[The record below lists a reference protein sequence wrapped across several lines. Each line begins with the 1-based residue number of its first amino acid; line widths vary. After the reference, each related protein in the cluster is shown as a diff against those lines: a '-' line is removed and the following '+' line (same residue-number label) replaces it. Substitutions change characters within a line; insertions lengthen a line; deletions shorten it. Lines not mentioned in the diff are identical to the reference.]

1 MYIWRREKN
10 KMKSSKIILFVSVVV
25 FSITITD
32 GQAANW
38 VYFSEMPGCFQVY
51 YDSESI
57 STTSHGTKA
66 VSTKQVYED
75 SCRRDE
81 ISDRANADLSIVG
94 YESYRYTISL
104 YEFDCIVRKR
114 VLISFTDYD
123 ESGNSLDSFTFTNL
137 IWVPISPGSMGD
149 AFFKKLCTPRK

>member
-1 MYIWRREKN
+1 
-10 KMKSSKIILFVSVVV
+10 MKSSNAILLVSVVV
-25 FSITITD
+25 LSMTITK

-57 STTSHGTKA
+57 STTSHGTRA
-66 VSTKQVYED
+66 VSTKQVYSD

-81 ISDRANADLSIVG
+81 ISDRANTDLSIVG

-104 YEFDCIVRKR
+104 YEFNCIARKR
-114 VLISFTDYD
+114 VLISFTDHD
-123 ESGNSLDSFTFTNL
+123 ESGNSLDSFAFTNL

-149 AFFKKLCTPRK
+149 SFFKKLCTPRK